1 MCDERVRVS
10 KYWWWKIGWLGWGGR
25 EGVMVVKDTAI
36 HMEGVKVVMVGTA
49 DETREQLPIHCW
61 NTHDEILLGQNSIKV
76 LNSDNVQVHGEPKR
90 RK

>member
-10 KYWWWKIGWLGWGGR
+10 EYWWWKIGWLGWGRR
-25 EGVMVVKDTAI
+25 EGVVVVKDTAI

-49 DETREQLPIHCW
+49 DETREQLTIHSW
-61 NTHDEILLGQNSIKV
+61 NTHDEILLGQDSIKV